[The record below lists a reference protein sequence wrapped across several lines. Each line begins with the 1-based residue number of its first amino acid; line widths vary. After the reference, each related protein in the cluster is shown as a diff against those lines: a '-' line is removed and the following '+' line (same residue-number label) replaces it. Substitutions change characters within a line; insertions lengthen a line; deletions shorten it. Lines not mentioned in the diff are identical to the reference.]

1 MGHRLSKIYT
11 RTGDDGSTGL
21 GDGSRINKDHV
32 RMESIGNVDELN
44 SQIGLLIAELPA
56 EDDFAALLSRI
67 QHDLFDLGGELAV
80 PGYTLVNAERI
91 GELEQSLDALNE
103 DLPPLKNF
111 ILPGGSKPAA
121 LCHLARAICRRA
133 ERSLVALSREDQV
146 NYTSR
151 QYLNRLSDFLFV
163 MARLLARRNGGDEVL
178 WQPADKR

>member
-146 NYTSR
+146 NDTSR

>member
-44 SQIGLLIAELPA
+44 SQIGLLIAELPV
-56 EDDFAALLSRI
+56 EDDFATLLSRI

-146 NYTSR
+146 NDTSR